1 MAKKTYFEQRMEM
14 LDSNYDKYFNSTLKE
29 IQNGYI
35 NAYKDIE
42 LEIARWYNDME
53 VIKSKNPSFRFSELK
68 QLEDLQE
75 QIKLILEE
83 LSKVEEQALTDG
95 LNGLYVTD
103 YMDFG
108 AIDKKYGML
117 DLHTPLPEFNNIQ
130 SVQVLESYLTMPTI
144 NTIKQA
150 TKEALKH
157 IDIEWWYDAI
167 QGKWYNTRIYERAE
181 KLGYSIENQMRQAI
195 IRGDSY
201 NKVADVIAQELDISF
216 KSAKTLV
223 ATELRTAETTAT
235 IHNAEKLGYNALK
248 RQSCHDN
255 HVCKICQ
262 EMDGTIYPV
271 GTVRAGDF
279 MLHPNDRCVLVEVL
293 IDEDGKQLENPFEQ
307 EAKKYVEDRAKAN
320 RERTK
325 AIREKYGLDE
335 KGKQPKKR
343 KAKK

>member
-1 MAKKTYFEQRMEM
+1 
-14 LDSNYDKYFNSTLKE
+14 
-29 IQNGYI
+29 
-35 NAYKDIE
+35 
-42 LEIARWYNDME
+42 
-53 VIKSKNPSFRFSELK
+53 
-68 QLEDLQE
+68 
-75 QIKLILEE
+75 
-83 LSKVEEQALTDG
+83 
-95 LNGLYVTD
+95 
-103 YMDFG
+103 
-108 AIDKKYGML
+108 
-117 DLHTPLPEFNNIQ
+117 
-130 SVQVLESYLTMPTI
+130 
-144 NTIKQA
+144 
-150 TKEALKH
+150 
-157 IDIEWWYDAI
+157 
-167 QGKWYNTRIYERAE
+167 
-181 KLGYSIENQMRQAI
+181 MRQAI

-293 IDEDGKQLENPFEQ
+293 IDEDGKQLENPFEK